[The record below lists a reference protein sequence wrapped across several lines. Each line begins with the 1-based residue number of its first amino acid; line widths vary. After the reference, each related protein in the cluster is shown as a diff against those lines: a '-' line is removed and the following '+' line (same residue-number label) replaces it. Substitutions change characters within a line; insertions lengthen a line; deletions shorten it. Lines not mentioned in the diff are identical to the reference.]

1 MGKTMTAMPLGA
13 LRSRARPAALAAGV
27 ALLCA
32 LPAQGQERSRFSF
45 SDLEPAAAAVETDHG
60 LPSAS
65 DAMYLSL
72 AFAIDDFRN
81 GAIELPGTPE
91 ADIKTG
97 EPMTPEEEI
106 AALRAEVAALRS
118 ALAEAERAKEALAYR
133 LSLWTMT
140 DISAA
145 EDVIARTGLD
155 ADLMLLRLAEVQAAL
170 SAGGPYV
177 PADDLAA
184 GVVQDASLQALDTHV
199 GRWDGLRQLLAQLPL
214 AEPMDEFRSTSR
226 FGERVDPINGRRA
239 FHSGLDFAG
248 PMRSTVRVTA
258 PGVVVWA
265 DYKGGYGRLVEV
277 DHGLGITTRYAH
289 LSAILVE
296 VGDEVGYRTPIGLLG
311 STGRSTGP
319 HLHYEIR
326 LDGEAIDP
334 APFVEAGRYV
344 FKGPEEPE

>member
-1 MGKTMTAMPLGA
+1 MIATPVGLF
-13 LRSRARPAALAAGV
+13 RRARPATLAACIS
-27 ALLCA
+27 LLCLM
-32 LPAQGQERSRFSF
+32 LPAQGQERSRFGLT
-45 SDLEPAAAAVETDHG
+45 DLQPAAAAADQDRSQ
-60 LPSAS
+60 PSPS
-65 DAMYLSL
+65 DAMWLSL
-72 AFAIDDFRN
+72 AFAIEDFRS
-81 GAIELPGTPE
+81 GALAPVALQDTKEGVPSTPE
-91 ADIKTG
+91 Q
-97 EPMTPEEEI
+97 EV

-118 ALAEAERAKEALAYR
+118 ALAEAERAKESLAYR

-155 ADLMLLRLAEVQAAL
+155 ADVLLLRLADSQMTGGQGGPFL
-170 SAGGPYV
+170 PLDTPGAGG
-177 PADDLAA
+177 AE
-184 GVVQDASLQALDTHV
+184 DASLRALDAHV
-199 GRWDGLRQLLAQLPL
+199 GRWDGLRQLLLRLPL
-214 AEPMDEFRSTSR
+214 AEPMDEFRTTSR

-239 FHSGLDFAG
+239 FHAGLDFAG

-296 VGDEVGYRTPIGLLG
+296 VGDEVAYRTPVGLLG
-311 STGRSTGP
+311 SSGRSTGP

-326 LDGEAIDP
+326 LDGDPIDP
-334 APFVEAGRYV
+334 GPFVDAGRYV
-344 FKGPEEPE
+344 FKAQF